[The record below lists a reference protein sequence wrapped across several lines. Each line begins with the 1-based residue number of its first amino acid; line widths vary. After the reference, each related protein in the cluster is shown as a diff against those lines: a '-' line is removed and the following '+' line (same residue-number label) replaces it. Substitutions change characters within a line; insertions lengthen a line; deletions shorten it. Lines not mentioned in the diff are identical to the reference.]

1 MAHMPTAT
9 GPKRS
14 ALRILIA
21 GGGVAGVEALLAL
34 RQLAEERVE
43 IELLAAEPQFWYRPL
58 AVGEPFDL
66 GELHGLDLGL
76 VADDLGAVLT
86 LGTLDR
92 IDLDAHLA
100 YTPAGT
106 ALEYDVLLIAV
117 GARPVAAVPGA
128 LTFRGPADTTA
139 FRSLLDELTA
149 GSADHVVFALPGGT
163 GWPLPLYELALQT
176 ATHVHKSGSGA
187 QLVLVT
193 PEERPLGL
201 FGPAASEAITA
212 LLEERDVEV
221 YERVY
226 PVAFERNVL
235 VLKPGGTIVA
245 DRVVAL
251 PRLEGP
257 RIAGVPRDAHGF
269 IPTDASGRVH
279 GLTDAYAAGDAT
291 SFPVKQGGLAAQ
303 QADAAAEAIAA
314 MAGAELTPQPFRP
327 ILRGLILTGG
337 APLFTRAELTG
348 TGQPYEA
355 GTDALWWPPGKIVGR
370 YLAPY
375 LAERSGAIL
384 TPPPAGDSV
393 GVEIE
398 LDASQAT
405 LPRAGLLTQ

>member
-9 GPKRS
+9 GPKKS
-14 ALRILIA
+14 ALRVLIA
-21 GGGVAGVEALLAL
+21 GGGVAGLEALLAL

-43 IELLAAEPQFWYRPL
+43 MELLAAEPQFWYRPL
-58 AVGEPFDL
+58 AVAEPFDL

-76 VADDLGAVLT
+76 VADDLGAILT

-92 IDLDAHLA
+92 VDPDAHLA
-100 YTPAGT
+100 FTPTGT
-106 ALEYDVLLIAV
+106 ALGYDVLVIAV

-128 LTFRGPADTTA
+128 LTFRGPSDTTA
-139 FRSLLDELTA
+139 FRSLLDELTT
-149 GSADHVVFALPGGT
+149 GSADRVVFALPGGAS
-163 GWPLPLYELALQT
+163 WPLPLYELALQT
-176 ATHVHKSGSGA
+176 ATRVQESGSGA

-212 LLEERDVEV
+212 LLEERNVEV
-221 YERVY
+221 CERVY
-226 PVAFERNVL
+226 PVAFERNL
-235 VLKPGGTIVA
+235 LSLKPGGTIAA

-269 IPTDASGRVH
+269 IPTDASGCVH

-291 SFPVKQGGLAAQ
+291 SFPVKQGGLGAQ

-314 MAGAELTPQPFRP
+314 LAGAELTPQPFRA

-337 APLFTRAELTG
+337 APLFARVELTG

-355 GTDALWWPPGKIVGR
+355 GTDALWWPPGKVAGR

-375 LAERSGAIL
+375 LAEHSDAIL

-393 GVEIE
+393 AVEVE
-398 LDASQAT
+398 LEALPAT
-405 LPRAGLLTQ
+405 LPPAA